1 MKITATGK
9 GGFAGLSQHFE
20 VDTQT
25 SPAGPALEAA
35 LASSGFFA
43 SSEEP
48 DTQIGADLGH
58 WTITANDGRRRHSLS
73 FVETGAP
80 PWQNLLDLIRS
91 AA

>member
-1 MKITATGK
+1 MKITATSG
-9 GGFAGLSQHFE
+9 GGFAGLRQHFE
-20 VDTQT
+20 VDTLT

-35 LASSGFFA
+35 LASSGFFTSA
-43 SSEEP
+43 ENFLP
-48 DTQIGADLGH
+48 QIGADLGH
-58 WTITANDGRRRHSLS
+58 WTVTADDGRRRHSLS

>member
-1 MKITATGK
+1 MKISAIGG

-20 VDTQT
+20 VDTDA
-25 SPAGPALEAA
+25 SPVGPALEAA

-43 SSEEP
+43 SGESGEAAV
-48 DTQIGADLGH
+48 GADLGH
-58 WTITANDGRRRHSLS
+58 WTITADDGRQRHSLS

>member
-1 MKITATGK
+1 MKITATGG

-20 VDTQT
+20 VDTKI

-43 SSEEP
+43 SSEGLDAP
-48 DTQIGADLGH
+48 IGADLGH
-58 WTITANDGRRRHSLS
+58 WTITADDGRRRHSVS

-91 AA
+91 CA

>member
-1 MKITATGK
+1 MKITATGG
-9 GGFAGLSQHFE
+9 GGFAGLGQHFE
-20 VDTQT
+20 VDTDA

-43 SSEEP
+43 SGDDGEIP
-48 DTQIGADLGH
+48 LGADLGR
-58 WTITANDGRRRHSLS
+58 WTITADDGRRRHSLS

>member
-1 MKITATGK
+1 MKITATGG

-20 VDTQT
+20 VDTDA

-43 SSEEP
+43 SPENFSP
-48 DTQIGADLGH
+48 PVGADLGH
-58 WTITANDGRRRHSLS
+58 WTITADDGRRRHSLS

>member
-1 MKITATGK
+1 MKITATGA

-20 VDTQT
+20 VDTDA
-25 SPAGPALEAA
+25 SPVGPALEAA

-43 SSEEP
+43 SSASA
-48 DTQIGADLGH
+48 DSAIGADLGH
-58 WTITANDGRRRHSLS
+58 WTITADDGRRRHSLS

-91 AA
+91 SA

>member
-1 MKITATGK
+1 MKITANGA

-20 VDTQT
+20 VDTDT

-43 SSEEP
+43 SGDASG
-48 DTQIGADLGH
+48 DAVGADLGR
-58 WTITANDGRRRHSLS
+58 WTITADDGRRRHSLS

-80 PWQNLLDLIRS
+80 PWQDLLDLIRS

>member
-1 MKITATGK
+1 MKITATGA

-20 VDTQT
+20 VNTET

-43 SSEEP
+43 SNEGP
-48 DTQIGADLGH
+48 GTPIGADLGR
-58 WTITANDGRRRHSLS
+58 WTITVDDGRRRHSLS

>member
-1 MKITATGK
+1 MKITATGA

-43 SSEEP
+43 AENDP
-48 DTQIGADLGH
+48 GTDIGADLGR
-58 WTITANDGRRRHSLS
+58 WTITAEDGSRRHSLS

-80 PWQNLLDLIRS
+80 PWQHLLDLIRS

>member
-1 MKITATGK
+1 MKITATGG

-43 SSEEP
+43 SEENFLAP
-48 DTQIGADLGH
+48 VGADLGH
-58 WTITANDGRRRHSLS
+58 WTITADDGRLRHSLS

>member
-1 MKITATGK
+1 MKITATGS
-9 GGFAGLSQHFE
+9 GGFAGLAQHFE

-35 LASSGFFA
+35 LASCGFFSA
-43 SSEEP
+43 SG
-48 DTQIGADLGH
+48 DAGDALGADLGR
-58 WTITANDGRRRHSLS
+58 WTITADDGRQRHSLS

-91 AA
+91 TA

>member
-1 MKITATGK
+1 MKITATGG

-20 VDTQT
+20 VDTDA

-35 LASSGFFA
+35 LASSGFFT
-43 SSEEP
+43 SGESISP
-48 DTQIGADLGH
+48 PVGADLGH
-58 WTITANDGRRRHSLS
+58 WTITADDGRRRHSLS
-73 FVETGAP
+73 FVETGTP

>member
-1 MKITATGK
+1 MKISATGG
-9 GGFAGLSQHFE
+9 GGFAGLSQHFDI
-20 VDTQT
+20 DTET

-35 LASSGFFA
+35 LASSGFFTSA
-43 SSEEP
+43 ENISSP
-48 DTQIGADLGH
+48 IGADLGH
-58 WTITANDGRRRHSLS
+58 WTITADDGRRRHSLS

>member
-1 MKITATGK
+1 MKITAIGG

-20 VDTQT
+20 VDTDT

-35 LASSGFFA
+35 LASSGFFTSA
-43 SSEEP
+43 ENVP
-48 DTQIGADLGH
+48 PPVGADLGQ
-58 WTITANDGRRRHSLS
+58 WTITADDGRRRHSLS

-80 PWQNLLDLIRS
+80 PWQDLLDLIRS

>member
-1 MKITATGK
+1 MKITATGS
-9 GGFAGLSQHFE
+9 GGFAGIAQHFE
-20 VDTQT
+20 VDTET

-43 SSEEP
+43 SGDSAEAP
-48 DTQIGADLGH
+48 LGADLGR
-58 WTITANDGRRRHSLS
+58 WTITADDGRRRHSLS

>member
-1 MKITATGK
+1 MKITATGA

-20 VDTQT
+20 VDTDT

-43 SSEEP
+43 SVDASG
-48 DTQIGADLGH
+48 DAVGADLGR
-58 WTITANDGRRRHSLS
+58 WTITADDGRRRHSLS

-80 PWQNLLDLIRS
+80 PWQDLLDLIRS

>member
-1 MKITATGK
+1 MKITANGA

-20 VDTQT
+20 VDTDT

-35 LASSGFFA
+35 HASSGFFA
-43 SSEEP
+43 SGDASG
-48 DTQIGADLGH
+48 DAVGADLGR
-58 WTITANDGRRRHSLS
+58 WTITADDGRRRHSLS

-80 PWQNLLDLIRS
+80 PWQDLLDLIRS

>member
-1 MKITATGK
+1 MKITATGG

-20 VDTQT
+20 IDTEI

-43 SSEEP
+43 SSEGT
-48 DTQIGADLGH
+48 DLHIGADLGQ
-58 WTITANDGRRRHSLS
+58 WTITADDGRRRHSLS
-73 FVETGAP
+73 FIETGTP

>member
-1 MKITATGK
+1 MKITATGA

-20 VDTQT
+20 VDTEI

-43 SSEEP
+43 AAPGAEAP
-48 DTQIGADLGH
+48 LGADLGH
-58 WTITANDGRRRHSLS
+58 WTITADDGRRRHSLR

-80 PWQNLLDLIRS
+80 PWQDLLDLIRS

>member
-1 MKITATGK
+1 MKITATGG

-20 VDTQT
+20 VDTDA

-43 SSEEP
+43 SNDHS
-48 DTQIGADLGH
+48 QAVVGADLGH
-58 WTITANDGRRRHSLS
+58 WTITVDDGRRRHSLS

-80 PWQNLLDLIRS
+80 PWQHLLDLIRS